1 MSVQCLSRLY
11 SHRSVFVKHLY
22 NAAVSTL
29 RIGELARRT
38 SLSPEVLRAWE
49 RRYGL
54 LRPARTSGGYRLYSE
69 DDAERVRRMQELIG
83 RGVAAAEAARL
94 ALEEAPPA
102 ATGNEGAALAAA
114 LDAFDEAGAHQAFD
128 LLLARL
134 SLESVL
140 AGTVLPFLHE
150 LGERWERGEASVAQE
165 HFASQFLRGRLL
177 GLARGWD
184 RGVGPRAVLACA
196 PGEQHDLPLI
206 VFGLALRSHGWRI
219 TFLGSDTP
227 VETLVKA
234 ADELRPAA
242 IVVSATRP
250 EVLEAAAAELR
261 RDTSSLPL
269 WLGGPGASPELAA
282 RARAQLLDAGPLE
295 EAARLA
301 SA

>member
-1 MSVQCLSRLY
+1 
-11 SHRSVFVKHLY
+11 
-22 NAAVSTL
+22 VSTL

-69 DDAERVRRMQELIG
+69 EDAERVRRMQELIA

-94 ALEEAPPA
+94 ALEETPA
-102 ATGNEGAALAAA
+102 ASVGTEGAALAAA
-114 LDAFDEAGAHQAFD
+114 LEAFDEVGAHQAFD
-128 LLLARL
+128 VLLARL
-134 SLESVL
+134 SVESMLGEV
-140 AGTVLPFLHE
+140 VLPFLHE

-219 TFLGSDTP
+219 TFLGQDTP
-227 VETLVKA
+227 VETLAKAATELSPAAVVVSASRPDVLEAA
-234 ADELRPAA
+234 ADELRRSAA
-242 IVVSATRP
+242 
-250 EVLEAAAAELR
+250 
-261 RDTSSLPL
+261 DLPL
-269 WLGGPGASPELAA
+269 WLGGAGASQDLAD
-282 RARAQLLDAGPLE
+282 RAGGRFLDAGPLE
-295 EAARLA
+295 EAARVA
-301 SA
+301 SV